1 MFICELDEAEMLPTT
16 TEIVESLFESHKND
30 SACGGHG
37 ITGNVLTLGA
47 LVGKRLTSEEIRKTM
62 EETPVQSML
71 VWVSDKVGDT
81 LAKLRNRFFKELVKG
96 QNLTDSNTEVL
107 ATG

>member
-1 MFICELDEAEMLPTT
+1 
-16 TEIVESLFESHKND
+16 
-30 SACGGHG
+30 
-37 ITGNVLTLGA
+37 
-47 LVGKRLTSEEIRKTM
+47 M

-71 VWVSDKVGDT
+71 IWVSDKVGDT

-96 QNLTDSNTEVL
+96 QNLTDSNAKVL